1 MAFQDPLGSNRSAA
15 ASWHEASRIPAR
27 VLWLAGT
34 LVVMSGILAG
44 GIWVLRSNPMVPL
57 VIRRVLLN
65 EPSEPPSA
73 TPPVTAEKEP
83 PAQPPGARHQAR
95 IAPPPPIAIVPV
107 DAGSRVAIAPSDA
120 PADTS
125 PDVAKPPAE
134 ARDAVAGIAAVPVA
148 PYTASDADVTPP
160 EPIRQQWL
168 RTLPAARPDDVV
180 SIELVVSERGKV
192 ESARIVNGG
201 PRSVG
206 ESMLLTM
213 SLHAVKSWQFSPA
226 LKGGSPVRYRQV
238 MSFGRTAATLPS

>member
-1 MAFQDPLGSNRSAA
+1 
-15 ASWHEASRIPAR
+15 
-27 VLWLAGT
+27 
-34 LVVMSGILAG
+34 VV
-44 GIWVLRSNPMVPL
+44 
-57 VIRRVLLN
+57 
-65 EPSEPPSA
+65 
-73 TPPVTAEKEP
+73 
-83 PAQPPGARHQAR
+83 
-95 IAPPPPIAIVPV
+95 
-107 DAGSRVAIAPSDA
+107 
-120 PADTS
+120 
-125 PDVAKPPAE
+125 
-134 ARDAVAGIAAVPVA
+134 

-238 MSFGRTAATLPS
+238 MSFGRTASTLPS